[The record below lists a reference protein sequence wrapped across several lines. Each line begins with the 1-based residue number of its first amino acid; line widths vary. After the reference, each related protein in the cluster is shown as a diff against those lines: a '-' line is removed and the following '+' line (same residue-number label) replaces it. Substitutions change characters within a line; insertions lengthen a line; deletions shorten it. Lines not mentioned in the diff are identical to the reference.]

1 MVLQLNGLEGLCS
14 ICSHYFAHIF
24 GPDFVLQMVC
34 QKWLQLCPPIFW
46 FISDSLGGVI
56 GNWVILILII
66 LVNKLGT
73 TEVLVLSQGRYFY
86 KLFILDVLEHSKP
99 ALSLIFSQIL

>member
-1 MVLQLNGLEGLCS
+1 MVLHLNGLKRCALYAPAFIYG
-14 ICSHYFAHIF
+14 SHYFAHTF
-24 GPDFVLQMVC
+24 MPDFVLPIVC

-73 TEVLVLSQGRYFY
+73 T
-86 KLFILDVLEHSKP
+86 
-99 ALSLIFSQIL
+99 